1 MLKYLVTLWDRQLT
15 TQNQNKFQKVKRKWQ
30 KIKKEKY
37 GVIWRFLYKLKL
49 FEKNSTIFFSHVN
62 FWTKLDLQAH
72 MGQYATHASTTLCP
86 SLMLQLASPAQGGRD
101 SMQTLGAKNESS
113 NKKKLNWPCLWWM
126 GNKWHIHMWWDITTL
141 LDSAEQVSLT
151 SVISRDKYYGDRRI
165 ATFFNYILISGCT

>member
-1 MLKYLVTLWDRQLT
+1 MSYWLLKYLVTLWDRQLT

-49 FEKNSTIFFSHVN
+49 FEKISTIFFSHVN

-113 NKKKLNWPCLWWM
+113 NKKNWTGPACGEWEINDTFICGGILPRYSTLANKCHWLLWCPEID
-126 GNKWHIHMWWDITTL
+126 NTEI
-141 LDSAEQVSLT
+141 EE
-151 SVISRDKYYGDRRI
+151 
-165 ATFFNYILISGCT
+165 